1 MPRPGPRRRAE
12 TGEGGQQRPSP
23 SAAPY
28 AAVRDCGGRRDVR
41 RHVRRPL
48 PAGTNVY
55 NKFSLYTSRI
65 HIHARP
71 PVSDINANAK
81 KRWGGK
87 CQCIARRDALY
98 KYNLYK
104 SCLIYINHARGAN
117 RRRSP
122 LLRHGQ
128 RSQIYRKYKK
138 MLVFRYECMYIYICW
153 IKR

>member
-87 CQCIARRDALY
+87 CQRIARRF
-98 KYNLYK
+98 
-104 SCLIYINHARGAN
+104 LIYINHARGAN

-128 RSQIYRKYKK
+128 RSQIHRKYKK
-138 MLVFRYECMYIYICW
+138 MLVFRCECMYICICFS
-153 IKR
+153 KR